1 MPLFLTVVAF
11 LFGSFSFQKEKE
23 QKKRKRNPAPMA
35 EEHKEVLRK
44 Y

>member
-23 QKKRKRNPAPMA
+23 QKKRKRNPAP
-35 EEHKEVLRK
+35 KEAGLETDK
-44 Y
+44 FT